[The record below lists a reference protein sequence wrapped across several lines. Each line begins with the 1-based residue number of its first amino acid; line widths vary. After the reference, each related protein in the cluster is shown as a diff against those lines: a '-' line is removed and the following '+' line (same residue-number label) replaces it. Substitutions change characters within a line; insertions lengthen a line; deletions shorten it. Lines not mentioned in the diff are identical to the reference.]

1 MAGERIL
8 VIDDNQSHRELMSLT
23 LETLNYWVETAES
36 GEEGL
41 TKINESPPDLVL
53 LDLTMTGMTGFEVC
67 RQLKSRPETRFIPV
81 VLLTTSQT
89 TLDKTEGLEVGADDY
104 LLKGIDGRELDA
116 RIQWVMARY
125 RKGFAGD
132 PLTRLPG
139 APAAI
144 EEIRDRLTKGKKF
157 GVIYLG
163 LKDFEAYVS
172 KYGYSRGNELIVRIS
187 SILKDVL
194 SEFAEGGK
202 EDYAASLGGDIFCIL
217 SSLQH
222 VVGLAEELVER
233 LNQMLPEAYDRSDRA
248 KGFLEVADRRGQTH
262 HHEVMTAI
270 AGIVSNEIRQFE
282 YPEEMFR
289 VGKELLAHLK
299 TLTDQRVMK
308 DRRRN

>member
-23 LETLNYWVETAES
+23 LETLNYWAETAEN

-41 TKINESPPDLVL
+41 VKINESPPDLVL

-81 VLLTTSQT
+81 VLLTTSQS
-89 TLDKTEGLEVGADDY
+89 TLDKTQGLEAGADDY

-139 APAAI
+139 TPAVV
-144 EEIRDRLTKGKKF
+144 EEIRSRLVEEKKF
-157 GVIYLG
+157 GIIYLG
-163 LKDFEAYVS
+163 LKEFEAYVS
-172 KYGYSRGNELIVRIS
+172 KYGYSRGNDLISRIAG
-187 SILKDVL
+187 ILRDVI
-194 SEFAEGGK
+194 SDFTDNGK
-202 EDYAASLGGDIFCIL
+202 EDYAASLGGDSFCIL
-217 SSLQH
+217 SSIQQ
-222 VVGLAEELVER
+222 VVGLAEELVDR
-233 LNQMLPEAYDRSDRA
+233 LNRMLPEAYDLSDRDQ
-248 KGFLEVADRRGQTH
+248 GFMEVTDRRGQMH
-262 HHEVMTAI
+262 RHEIMTAI
-270 AGIVSNEIRQFE
+270 AGIVSNEVRPFK

-299 TLTDQRVMK
+299 TLKDQKVIK
-308 DRRRN
+308 DRRLN